1 MGGHE
6 TIMQRLQDELGE
18 SGPGAELCLSH
29 RLVRPESCLRSAVQ
43 LSIVLGEEMCGDGG
57 GQWTIT
63 CTPPSTGL

>member
-6 TIMQRLQDELGE
+6 TIMQRLQDELGD
-18 SGPGAELCLSH
+18 SGPGAELCFSH
-29 RLVRPESCLRSAVQ
+29 RLVRDLNLVSDLL

>member
-6 TIMQRLQDELGE
+6 TIMQRLQDELGD
-18 SGPGAELCLSH
+18 SGPGAELCFSH
-29 RLVRPESCLRSAVQ
+29 RLVTDLNLVSDL

>member
-6 TIMQRLQDELGE
+6 TIMQRLQDELDD
-18 SGPGAELCLSH
+18 SGPGAELCFSH
-29 RLVRPESCLRSAVQ
+29 RLVRDLNLVSDL

-63 CTPPSTGL
+63 CTPPGTGL

>member
-1 MGGHE
+1 MKQSCKDYRMSWMTQGY
-6 TIMQRLQDELGE
+6 
-18 SGPGAELCLSH
+18 GAELCFSH
-29 RLVRPESCLRSAVQ
+29 RLVTDLNLVSDL